1 MYVWGISL
9 ERNIQR
15 MVLANI
21 VLKKSEVSSPKM
33 RGSPQRTAVRFAV
46 MSVPWKTKT

>member
-9 ERNIQR
+9 ERNIQ
-15 MVLANI
+15 
-21 VLKKSEVSSPKM
+21 VSSPKM

-46 MSVPWKTKT
+46 MSVPWKTKLNLKLV